1 MKNKFNAVTRFL
13 PAALATLFLMTGC
26 HTTTKLQL
34 YTGPDVPADQ
44 LTTLVVPWCIS
55 LRTVDGAPAPSTMAD
70 EMRLVLG
77 PGPHTLEA
85 RYVVIYPTRDS
96 ESEKIVSD
104 YVLLRFNGEAGKTYT
119 ICSKDPKT
127 LEETRRYASHVTL
140 WIEGSGKATVITPP
154 AQPVAT
160 VTAPNTSSD
169 KTTTPDPNVQSQLQ
183 KVWEKASEQDRKA
196 FLEKNRQ
203 P

>member
-1 MKNKFNAVTRFL
+1 MNTKFNTVIRIL
-13 PAALATLFLMTGC
+13 PAALATLLLMTGC
-26 HTTTKLQL
+26 RTTTQLQL

-44 LTTLVVPWCIS
+44 LTTLVAPWCIS
-55 LRTVDGAPAPSTMAD
+55 LRTIDGAPAPSTLAD
-70 EMRLVLG
+70 EMRLILG
-77 PGPHTLEA
+77 PGPHTVEA
-85 RYVVIYPTRDS
+85 RYVVIYPTRAS

-127 LEETRRYASHVTL
+127 LEETRRYANHVAL
-140 WIEGSGKATVITPP
+140 WIEESGKATAEKPP

-160 VTAPNTSSD
+160 PNTSSE
-169 KTTTPDPNVQSQLQ
+169 KTTTPAPNVQSQLQ
-183 KVWEKASEQDRKA
+183 KMWEKASEQDRKA